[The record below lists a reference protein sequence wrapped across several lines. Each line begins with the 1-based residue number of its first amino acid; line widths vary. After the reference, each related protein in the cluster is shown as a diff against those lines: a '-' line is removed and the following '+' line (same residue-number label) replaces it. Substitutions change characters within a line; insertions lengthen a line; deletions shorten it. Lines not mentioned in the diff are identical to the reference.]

1 LSLPY
6 DLTDPLE
13 LQPVALSVDHG
24 FKNTTEGSH
33 KAIAGRFRTRT
44 PA

>member
-1 LSLPY
+1 LLY
-6 DLTDPLE
+6 DLIDPFE
-13 LQPVALSVDHG
+13 QQPVALSVDQG

-33 KAIAGRFRTRT
+33 KAIAGRYRTRT